1 MLTADAGGLAVARL
15 GRAARRARWLARVG
29 ARLYVPSNPSFFIFE
44 RSIIMFFHNK
54 SRLLLLSD
62 CVCRARWGDETNGL
76 TSSAQR

>member
-1 MLTADAGGLAVARL
+1 M
-15 GRAARRARWLARVG
+15 
-29 ARLYVPSNPSFFIFE
+29 PSNPSFFIFE